1 MGIFVGSPARAQP
14 ARKCHRLSHPVPGA
28 LPAASPRSRSCL
40 KCNNSV
46 ARKREIRVAPPSFL
60 SGSTLRAIAPGAT
73 AEARTTG
80 APRFRSESAHI
91 SHRQKGGKVEF
102 QEALDAE
109 ALLLGRRSYEYFA
122 AGWSS
127 RPGEWADRLR
137 SLPKYV
143 VSSTSL
149 DGPDWTHATVIKSDA
164 VGGIAKLKQR
174 LGGDIVVYGSRQLV
188 RTLMDHDLVDEVR
201 LTVYPVVLGASERLF
216 DDLADKTPLRLVKA
230 TTIGDGFAF
239 LTYEVVRNS

>member
-1 MGIFVGSPARAQP
+1 
-14 ARKCHRLSHPVPGA
+14 
-28 LPAASPRSRSCL
+28 
-40 KCNNSV
+40 
-46 ARKREIRVAPPSFL
+46 
-60 SGSTLRAIAPGAT
+60 
-73 AEARTTG
+73 
-80 APRFRSESAHI
+80 
-91 SHRQKGGKVEF
+91 
-102 QEALDAE
+102 
-109 ALLLGRRSYEYFA
+109 
-122 AGWSS
+122 
-127 RPGEWADRLR
+127 
-137 SLPKYV
+137 

-216 DDLADKTPLRLVKA
+216 DDLADKTPLCLVKA